1 MGQQMCWAIDRA
13 RRDSHCSERVRD
25 VETDPIVV
33 SLPAPRSPLQL
44 RLAGDEP
51 AESQVR
57 VMPPGAS
64 TGLHAHDAPCAWRV
78 VSGHALESVIGQPDR
93 TWSPGEVGEIAPG
106 AVHQISNPGD
116 EPLLLMQVAAA
127 CCPDPLV
134 EAPDGEERIAIV
146 GGGMSAAAL
155 TYHLAR
161 GARRPLHVSI
171 IERGAALGRGIAYGV
186 ASSIFRLNVPASRMS
201 IDPAVPDDFV
211 TWADVAATPDIF
223 LPRTR
228 YGAYVEERLTVALAA
243 SPVRAALIRDEA
255 VAIDGTGVQLAG
267 GRRVVADRV
276 VLATGLV
283 PRQAPAW
290 LACDRRIVDAWN
302 EPALHF
308 LPPDGRLLI
317 LGSGLSAIDVLGVLE
332 ASRFRGRVVV
342 VSRRGLLPRPHLA
355 DLAPPPPIDPAL
367 LAAAPSDLRGLVQWA
382 RAVVRSAVGRGYP
395 WQLGFD
401 SLRPHVPRLWSSLP
415 PADRVRFVRAVR
427 PFWEVLR
434 HRAPLDAL
442 EVVERWRAEARLQ
455 LEPGRV
461 TGCIPHPAG
470 LEVTLRHAGV
480 SRRERFDAIV
490 RCIGPALDD
499 SEAES
504 PLIAALI
511 TGGAARRDPA
521 RLGIVTDGDGRVI
534 EGDGAPS
541 ERLFAMGALR
551 RASAWETTAVPEI
564 SRQAQALAA
573 LLIP

>member
-1 MGQQMCWAIDRA
+1 MGTA
-13 RRDSHCSERVRD
+13 RI
-25 VETDPIVV
+25 PIAAHRRRTLEPLAPVV

-44 RLAGDEP
+44 QLAGDAP
-51 AESQVR
+51 ADSQVR
-57 VMPPGAS
+57 VVPPGAS
-64 TGLHAHDAPCAWRV
+64 TGLHAHDSPCAWRV
-78 VSGHALESVIGQPDR
+78 VSGHALETVIGQPDR

-106 AVHQISNPGD
+106 AVHQLMNPGD
-116 EPLLLMQVAAA
+116 EPLVLREHAAA
-127 CCPDPLV
+127 GCPDALV
-134 EAPDGEERIAIV
+134 DAPADEERIAIV

-161 GARRPLHVSI
+161 RAQRRMHISI
-171 IERGAALGRGIAYGV
+171 VERGAAIGRGIAYGV
-186 ASSIFRLNVPASRMS
+186 SSAIFRLNVPASRMS
-201 IDPAVPDDFV
+201 IDPDLPDDFV
-211 TWADVAATPDIF
+211 TWADVVATPDIF
-223 LPRTR
+223 LARTR
-228 YGAYVEERLTVALAA
+228 YGAYVEERVGGALAA
-243 SPVRAALIRDEA
+243 SPVRATITRDEA
-255 VAIDGTGVQLAG
+255 VAVDDRGVLLAG
-267 GRRVVADRV
+267 GRRIAADRV

-290 LACDRRIVDAWN
+290 LASDSRIVDAWN

-332 ASRFRGRVVV
+332 AARFRGRVVV

-355 DLAPPPPIDPAL
+355 DLASPPPIDPDL
-367 LAAAPSDLRGLVQWA
+367 VAAAPAELRGLVRWA
-382 RAVVRSAVGRGYP
+382 RAVIESAVARGYP

-401 SLRPHVPRLWSSLP
+401 SLRPHVPRLWAALP
-415 PADRVRFVRAVR
+415 PADRRRFVRAVR

-442 EVVERWRAEARLQ
+442 EVVERWRAEARLMLQ
-455 LEPGRV
+455 PGRV
-461 TGCIPHPAG
+461 TACRPRPDG

-504 PLIAALI
+504 ALI
-511 TGGAARRDPA
+511 DSLIDSGAAQRDPA
-521 RLGIVTDGDGRVI
+521 RLGIVTSGDGRVI
-534 EGDGAPS
+534 RGDGSPS
-541 ERLFAMGALR
+541 DRLFAMGALR

-564 SRQAQALAA
+564 TRQAHGLAR
-573 LLIP
+573 LLVGD